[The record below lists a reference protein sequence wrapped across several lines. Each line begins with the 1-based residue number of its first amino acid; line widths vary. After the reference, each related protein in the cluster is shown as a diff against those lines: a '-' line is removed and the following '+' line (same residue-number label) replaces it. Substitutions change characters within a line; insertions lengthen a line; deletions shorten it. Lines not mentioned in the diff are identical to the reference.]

1 MMPGNHA
8 GMYDKIAESK
18 TAMAR
23 AKLLLQEIET
33 YAQNI
38 GDTIRDPLL
47 ILDRDLCVKS
57 ANRAFYKA
65 FQVSPEDTEGQ
76 FIQVLGSG
84 QWNLPPLLALL
95 RDIVPTKGHFD
106 GYEVTHD
113 FPSIGC
119 RTMLLNA
126 RKLYRPGNRTVL
138 LVLEM
143 EDITERKQAAEAV
156 TVSEQRYRRLFETA
170 RDGILI
176 LDADQG
182 NIADSNP
189 YMTELLGYSQ
199 AELKGKHL
207 WEIGLFADRDAS
219 HAAFQKLK
227 TEGYIR
233 YENLPL
239 ETTDGRHR
247 AVEFVSNIYREGQSQ
262 VIQCNI
268 RDITERK
275 KMEDELAAVSRRDRR
290 IAAALQRSLLFLPG
304 EDAFPGLQVKMLHEE
319 ASEEDLVGGDFWDIF
334 AYDNGHVALVIGDVM
349 GHGLTAAVFT
359 AEIRFIL
366 RAFLREHEQPA
377 LVLKQLNAYISQ
389 SHSLFREGLNDE
401 GDDAPVCLTLA
412 VFQAASGEGQVACA
426 GMEPPLISRV
436 GGEVEVVEV
445 QGGLLGME
453 IGQEY
458 TSAPFHLELGDT
470 LLMTT
475 DGITEARRGKEFL
488 GSHGLRRLVKGAPSS
503 GTLEITAQAILA
515 GARAF
520 GDGVFRDDV
529 CLLLARRQ

>member
-1 MMPGNHA
+1 
-8 GMYDKIAESK
+8 
-18 TAMAR
+18 MAR

-57 ANRAFYKA
+57 ANRAFYQTFHA
-65 FQVSPEDTEGQ
+65 FPEETEGQ
-76 FIQVLGSG
+76 PISELGDG

-106 GYEVTHD
+106 DYEVAYD
-113 FPSIGC
+113 FPKIGH
-119 RTMLLNA
+119 RIMRLNA

-138 LVLEM
+138 IVLEI
-143 EDITERKQAAEAV
+143 EDITERKQTAEAMV
-156 TVSEQRYRRLFETA
+156 DSEQRYRRLFETA

-182 NIADSNP
+182 NIVDSNP
-189 YMTELLGYSQ
+189 YMTEMLGYSR
-199 AELKGKHL
+199 EEMVGKHL

-239 ETTDGRHR
+239 KTSQGEQR
-247 AVEFVSNIYREGQSQ
+247 AVEFVSNTYPEGKSQ

-275 KMEDELAAVSRRDRR
+275 NIEEGLAATHQRDRR
-290 IAAALQRSLLFLPG
+290 IAAALQRTLLFMPR
-304 EDAFPGLQVKMLHEE
+304 EDAFPGLTVKMLHEE

-366 RAFLREHEQPA
+366 RAFLREHEQPS
-377 LVLKQLNAYISQ
+377 LVLNRLNNYICE
-389 SHSLFREGLNDE
+389 SHRLYREGLNDE
-401 GDDAPVCLTLA
+401 GDDAPICLTL
-412 VFQAASGEGQVACA
+412 VVLNAAIGEGKVACA
-426 GMEPPLISRV
+426 GMEPPLIARA
-436 GGEVEVVEV
+436 GGAVEVVET
-445 QGGLLGME
+445 QGMLLGVE
-453 IGQEY
+453 ADQEY
-458 TSAPFHLELGDT
+458 ASTPFHLEPGDVVLT
-470 LLMTT
+470 TT
-475 DGITEARRGKEFL
+475 DGITEARQGKEEL
-488 GSHGLRRLVKGAPSS
+488 GNAGLRWLVEDTKNLE
-503 GTLEITAQAILA
+503 TLEQKAESILSA
-515 GARAF
+515 ARAF
-520 GDGVFRDDV
+520 GNGKFRDDV
-529 CLLLARRQ
+529 CLVMAQRK